1 MEEHI
6 GHCCTRLRCCH
17 FFNLPQN
24 SVPVSPSRRG
34 YLQSSSWFKSHGIPS
49 YRPAEDPRLLLASRT
64 TPTEG
69 IDTGARV
76 SGHDKVGHG
85 PTEVGADAWI
95 DDECPTVQD
104 ATVRRRNVT
113 AYEISNTRQGAAP
126 PHLKSA
132 KALARD
138 NGNAKEDFMVYG

>member
-85 PTEVGADAWI
+85 ATEVGADAWI
-95 DDECPTVQD
+95 DDECPT
-104 ATVRRRNVT
+104 
-113 AYEISNTRQGAAP
+113 
-126 PHLKSA
+126 
-132 KALARD
+132 
-138 NGNAKEDFMVYG
+138 